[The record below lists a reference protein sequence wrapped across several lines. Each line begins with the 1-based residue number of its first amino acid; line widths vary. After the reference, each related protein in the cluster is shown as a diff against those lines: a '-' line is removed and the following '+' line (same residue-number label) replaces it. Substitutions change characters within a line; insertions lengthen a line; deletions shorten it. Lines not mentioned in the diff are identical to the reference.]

1 MGVKTICKVSKR
13 INVKNICNL
22 AKGYMSKQKNGK
34 VSKSMD
40 VNINLKISGVLTY

>member
-22 AKGYMSKQKNGK
+22 AKGYMSKQKK
-34 VSKSMD
+34 MVKLVKAWMS
-40 VNINLKISGVLTY
+40 I